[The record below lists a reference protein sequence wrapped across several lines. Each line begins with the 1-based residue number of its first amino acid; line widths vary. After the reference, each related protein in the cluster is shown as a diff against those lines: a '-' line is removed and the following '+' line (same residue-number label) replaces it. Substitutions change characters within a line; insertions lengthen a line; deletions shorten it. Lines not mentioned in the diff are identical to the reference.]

1 VLNKEHLSKIVDIA
15 AAVAVKDNSQSYQM
29 NRITINYA
37 KLIKLALKGFSLV
50 RTAEIKIEGKD

>member
-1 VLNKEHLSKIVDIA
+1 MDIA

-37 KLIKLALKGFSLV
+37 KLIKLSLKGFSLV
-50 RTAEIKIEGKD
+50 RTAEIKIEGKE